1 MAELLYNAWSGWSG
15 YTDRGKMPALLLAV
29 LLFLWFGRRQ
39 REQKALLVY
48 TSFMTV
54 CCIFPVT
61 AALLM
66 LYQTKFYNYEWI
78 WSFVPMTAVIAWGI
92 TLFWTEYRAGNVGRW
107 KRLVPMILLLLTVV
121 GFCGS
126 MGRQVREEQ
135 REQRNTA
142 HAVLDQIM
150 DKYPEAELCLW
161 APREIMEYAREKD
174 ASIRLPYGRNIWDG
188 FLNAYSYDVYTEDV
202 LLLEQWMQS
211 VGMAGESDQ
220 AAELNARGADSGNE
234 ALEGQAG
241 NSGNTEGQEAETAS
255 RGDREAQ
262 SGKVAVTD
270 TGDGIQRGE
279 QSGITLETC
288 VEIARRQGVNCIL
301 LAKGT
306 SAGIVSR
313 MEKALNAEAEELE
326 GYYLFLTDTEDIY
339 E

>member
-135 REQRNTA
+135 RNTA

-220 AAELNARGADSGNE
+220 AAELNARGADSGNK
-234 ALEGQAG
+234 GK
-241 NSGNTEGQEAETAS
+241 QEIPAT
-255 RGDREAQ
+255 RKD
-262 SGKVAVTD
+262 
-270 TGDGIQRGE
+270 
-279 QSGITLETC
+279 
-288 VEIARRQGVNCIL
+288 RRQKRQAAAIGKRSL
-301 LAKGT
+301 G
-306 SAGIVSR
+306 R
-313 MEKALNAEAEELE
+313 WQ
-326 GYYLFLTDTEDIY
+326 
-339 E
+339 